1 MSIIKDTAMRKTE
14 RQEVRLTLAQ
24 KEILARAASISGKN
38 VSDFI
43 LESSVLAAEMAILEQ
58 RVFVVSGKEFEWWEK
73 LVDSEPQP
81 NPGLD
86 QLFSKPLSWPKE

>member
-1 MSIIKDTAMRKTE
+1 MSIIKDTAVRKTE

-24 KEILARAASISGKN
+24 KEIVARAASISGKN

-58 RVFVVSGKEFEWWEK
+58 RVFVVSGKEFEWWEN

-86 QLFSKPLSWPKE
+86 QLFSKPLLWPKD

>member
-1 MSIIKDTAMRKTE
+1 MSIIKDTAIRKTE

-24 KEILARAASISGKN
+24 KEILARAAAITGKN

-58 RVFVVSGKEFEWWEK
+58 RVFVVSGKEFEWWED
-73 LVDSEPQP
+73 LLDAEPQS

-86 QLFSKPLSWPKE
+86 RLFSKPLSWPKD

>member
-1 MSIIKDTAMRKTE
+1 MSIIKDTAIRKTE

-24 KEILARAASISGKN
+24 KEILARAAAITGKN

-73 LVDSEPQP
+73 LFDSDPQP

-86 QLFSKPLSWPKE
+86 RLFSKPLSWPKG

>member
-1 MSIIKDTAMRKTE
+1 MSIIKDTAIRKTE

-24 KEILARAASISGKN
+24 KEILAHAAAISGKN

-58 RVFVVSGKEFEWWEK
+58 RVFVVSGKEFEWWED
-73 LVDSEPQP
+73 LLDAEPKS

-86 QLFSKPLSWPKE
+86 RLFEKPLSWSKE

>member
-1 MSIIKDTAMRKTE
+1 MSIIKDTAVRKTE

-24 KEILARAASISGKN
+24 KEILARAASISGKS

-58 RVFVVSGKEFEWWEK
+58 RVFVVSGKEFEWWEN

-86 QLFSKPLSWPKE
+86 QLFSKPLLWPKD

>member
-1 MSIIKDTAMRKTE
+1 MSIIKDTAIRKTE

-24 KEILARAASISGKN
+24 KEILARAAAITGKN

-58 RVFVVSGKEFEWWEK
+58 RVFVVSGNEFEWWEK
-73 LVDSEPQP
+73 LVDSDPQP

-86 QLFSKPLSWPKE
+86 RLFSKPLSWPKD

>member
-24 KEILARAASISGKN
+24 KEILARAAAITGKN

-58 RVFVVSGKEFEWWEK
+58 RVFVVSGKEFEWWEN
-73 LVDSEPQP
+73 LVDSESEP
-81 NPGLD
+81 NSGLD
-86 QLFSKPLSWPKE
+86 QLFSKPLSWPKD

>member
-1 MSIIKDTAMRKTE
+1 MSIIKDTAVRKTE

-58 RVFVVSGKEFEWWEK
+58 RVFVVSGKEFEWWEN

-86 QLFSKPLSWPKE
+86 QLFSKPLLWPKD